1 MSLSNIPKGD
11 SFFDFFS
18 NKKLRQH
25 HFSERSI
32 RVNEDR
38 IDYPTNSISTS
49 KYNALNFLPKNLLF
63 QFSKLANIYFV
74 IIGLLQLI
82 KEIST
87 SKGVPYI
94 FVPLTF
100 IIAVTM
106 IKDFVEDY
114 KRHISDWE
122 ENNKKTQIFKNGSFV
137 AAKWRDI
144 RVGNIIKVEE
154 NQYLPADLL
163 LLYSSGKKGACF
175 IETKNLD
182 GETNLK
188 PKNVNKEILLH
199 YDSEEKIARVNHGF
213 KYEKPNDYLY
223 KFVGSFETSTGSIAL
238 GEQNFVLR
246 GCSLKNTEY
255 IIGVVAYTGHHT
267 KIMLNSI
274 KAKPKFSKLE
284 KMMNKQILMVFLVQ
298 IMFCIFSG
306 FFATIFYAVN
316 QDELPYLGINHN
328 EVKDHAAYY
337 NFFVRLGNWLLLFT
351 NFVPISLL
359 VTLEMVKLFQG
370 IFMTLDPKMTARAT
384 QTKTTVQSSNLNE
397 ELGQIDYIFSDKL
410 EL

>member
-1 MSLSNIPKGD
+1 MSLSQIPQKR
-11 SFFDFFS
+11 SFFDLFS
-18 NKKLRQH
+18 NKKMRIH

-32 RVNEDR
+32 KVNENR
-38 IDYPTNSISTS
+38 MDYPSNSISTS
-49 KYNALNFLPKNLLF
+49 KYNVLNFLPKNLLF

-74 IIGLLQLI
+74 VIGLLQLI

-94 FVPLTF
+94 FVPLIF

-122 ENNKKTQIFKNGSFV
+122 ENNKKTKIFQNGSFV
-137 AAKWRDI
+137 SAKWKDL

-154 NQYLPADLL
+154 NQYLPADIL
-163 LLYSSGKKGACF
+163 LLYSAGRKGACF

-188 PKNVNKEILLH
+188 PKQAHRDILQN
-199 YDSEEKIARVNHGF
+199 YDTEEKIAKANDGF

-223 KFVGSFETSTGSIAL
+223 KFVGSFEMTTGSVAL

-255 IIGVVAYTGHHT
+255 IIGVVAYTG
-267 KIMLNSI
+267 
-274 KAKPKFSKLE
+274 
-284 KMMNKQILMVFLVQ
+284 
-298 IMFCIFSG
+298 
-306 FFATIFYAVN
+306 
-316 QDELPYLGINHN
+316 
-328 EVKDHAAYY
+328 
-337 NFFVRLGNWLLLFT
+337 
-351 NFVPISLL
+351 
-359 VTLEMVKLFQG
+359 
-370 IFMTLDPKMTARAT
+370 
-384 QTKTTVQSSNLNE
+384 
-397 ELGQIDYIFSDKL
+397 
-410 EL
+410 